1 MTPRGGRDARSH
13 RASGPGLHT
22 SLRAVTGA
30 VTPRGGRD
38 TGVTGPCARPPHR
51 SRIDRTLV
59 RFARPH
65 STARRSNPTGDRDF
79 GVTGPCA
86 RPPHRSRIDRTLV
99 RFARPHSSARRSD
112 PTGVVTSESPGL
124 VPGLLLAHLSPAR
137 SRARSHSQQP
147 ARRGRRIVTWLPRLN
162 QNVSRPVAL
171 LPGSSRLAA
180 SGARIVPWRQPGKW
194 LIKCPFA
201 STECLR
207 ASPTQCQC
215 SEPPGRRCGLGSDW
229 YGRSRSARWR
239 CPGRAGPGRE
249 ASSGLG

>member
-99 RFARPHSSARRSD
+99 RFARPHSTARRSD
-112 PTGVVTSESPGL
+112 PTGGRDFGVTGPCARPPPRSFITSTLARSLALATAGTPWASHRDVVTT
-124 VPGLLLAHLSPAR
+124 A
-137 SRARSHSQQP
+137 QP
-147 ARRGRRIVTWLPRLN
+147 KCFK
-162 QNVSRPVAL
+162 
-171 LPGSSRLAA
+171 A
-180 SGARIVPWRQPGKW
+180 SGPA
-194 LIKCPFA
+194 
-201 STECLR
+201 
-207 ASPTQCQC
+207 
-215 SEPPGRRCGLGSDW
+215 
-229 YGRSRSARWR
+229 
-239 CPGRAGPGRE
+239 AGQ
-249 ASSGLG
+249 